1 MSKVIKIAKIFN
13 FMAVARLKL
22 LKAKNIDSKEEI
34 YYKEVKRWA
43 EYTMKTLGV
52 KIQTEGINNVPVGN
66 CLFVANHQSYVDIPL
81 ILSQIDK
88 PIGFI
93 AKKQLKKVPLMSF
106 WMKKIHCV
114 FLDRDSLRDAIGSI
128 NQGVKNLRNQSSMVI
143 FPEGT
148 RSRSDKIGE
157 FKKGS
162 MKLALKASVPII
174 PITICGSYKAYEEFN
189 TVKPANVRLVI
200 GKPIYTD
207 ALSKEEKIHLSEHVK
222 SIIQAN
228 YAEI

>member
-114 FLDRDSLRDAIGSI
+114 FLDRDSLRDAIDSI
-128 NQGVKNLRNQSSMVI
+128 NQGVKNLKSHSSMVI

-200 GKPIYTD
+200 GKPLYTD
-207 ALSKEEKIHLSEHVK
+207 ALSKEEKINLSEHVK